1 MKAIAVLQYFI
12 TGVKFCLAKHTQ
24 NVSINLQEAF
34 MFICMQKVHLINI
47 FFFQD
52 IAKISAT
59 SYFGYFGHVWHLL
72 SKKIIQTC
80 GNFDAHLHAK
90 NELHP

>member
-1 MKAIAVLQYFI
+1 MKAIAALQYFI

-47 FFFQD
+47 FFFF
-52 IAKISAT
+52 KILQKYQQLPILGTLDMSGT
-59 SYFGYFGHVWHLL
+59 FYQ
-72 SKKIIQTC
+72 KR
-80 GNFDAHLHAK
+80 
-90 NELHP
+90 

>member
-1 MKAIAVLQYFI
+1 MKAIAALQYFI

-24 NVSINLQEAF
+24 NVSINLQEA
-34 MFICMQKVHLINI
+34 
-47 FFFQD
+47 

-59 SYFGYFGHVWHLL
+59 SYFGYSGHVWHLL